1 MNWTKIKDFK
11 EIILEECEGIAKI
24 TINRPRYRNAFTPL
38 TTWELSQAFSIVREK
53 QSISVVLLTGAET
66 PRKEGQTDEE
76 WLRTQAFCAGGDMNV
91 KGRGGYIDEEGVPR
105 LSVLDVQMQI
115 RRLPKPVVAMVN
127 GFAIGGGHVLHLVCD
142 LTIAADN
149 ARFGQT
155 GPKVGSFD
163 AGFGASY
170 MARIVGQ
177 KKAREIWFLCR
188 QYTAAEAEHMG
199 MVNRVVPLSQLE
211 EECVSWAKEMMRLSP
226 LALRMIK
233 AGLNAELDG
242 QAGIQELAGDATA
255 LYYML
260 DEAQEGG
267 KAFLEKRTPDWS
279 KFPKLP

>member
-188 QYTAAEAEHMG
+188 QYTAAEAERMG
-199 MVNRVVPLSQLE
+199 MVKRVVPLSKLE
-211 EECVSWAKEMMRLSP
+211 DECVSWAKEMMRLSP